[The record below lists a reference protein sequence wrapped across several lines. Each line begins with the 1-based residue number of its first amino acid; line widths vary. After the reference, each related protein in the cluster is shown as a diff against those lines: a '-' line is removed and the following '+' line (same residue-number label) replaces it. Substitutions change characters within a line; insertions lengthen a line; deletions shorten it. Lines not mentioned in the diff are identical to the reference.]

1 MGGPKQEL
9 EPELAD
15 GARVNGGVL
24 RAPPDEAP
32 AGEVSA
38 AGSGQGLPSWT
49 GPAGFSSMPATVP
62 FQNFSLPRNLEK
74 N

>member
-9 EPELAD
+9 EPELED

-38 AGSGQGLPSWT
+38 AGSGQGLRSWT
-49 GPAGFSSMPATVP
+49 GPARFSSMPATVP
-62 FQNFSLPRNLEK
+62 FVTLNASLATE
-74 N
+74 